1 MKAIRVP
8 VKDNKKPRVFIEYLK
23 SYKNSR
29 YGRSDWNDFILFCA
43 SLRSLPLFKIH
54 VFMRFLTIFVFV
66 LVFDNHLQ
74 KGDFQKIRGFFG
86 DEIGRFQSDD
96 FI

>member
-29 YGRSDWNDFILFCA
+29 YGRSDWNDFILFCVSMCSP
-43 SLRSLPLFKIH
+43 SLSKTY
-54 VFMRFLTIFVFV
+54 VFVRFLTIFVFV
-66 LVFDNHLQ
+66 LVFENHLR

>member
-29 YGRSDWNDFILFCA
+29 YGRSDWIRTSGHLNPIQVLYQTEPHPDTTEDSIHY
-43 SLRSLPLFKIH
+43 FKEKCKPFFKKFP
-54 VFMRFLTIFVFV
+54 VFSEIF
-66 LVFDNHLQ
+66 
-74 KGDFQKIRGFFG
+74 
-86 DEIGRFQSDD
+86 
-96 FI
+96 

>member
-1 MKAIRVP
+1 MQKKSERSKA
-8 VKDNKKPRVFIEYLK
+8 
-23 SYKNSR
+23 
-29 YGRSDWNDFILFCA
+29 RSDLVEGDGMILYFFCV
-43 SLRSLPLFKIH
+43 SMRSPSHSITY
-54 VFMRFLTIFVFV
+54 VFARFLTIFVFV
-66 LVFDNHLQ
+66 LVFENHLR